1 MQYWLQK
8 DNTPEM
14 TQLGE
19 AIARYHKLLEG
30 GQYQNLAWAHQ
41 LHERMQANN
50 LAVSGRPVSPVL
62 RPHFITRRQYAGL
75 AKAVESFSSAIA
87 RIEKL
92 AVASP
97 ALLSRM
103 ELLPAE
109 KMLAAVDPG
118 YPFLSVTSLIDTHL
132 NNGTVRFAR
141 YIPDTPVGVAY
152 GEALSDLFYDAPPVK
167 DLRKRYHLEKLPGT
181 KHLLQAILKTYKD
194 WGGKNKKPNVAI
206 LEFRQPFQTTE
217 SGESALI
224 AQLFRR
230 EGHAVEVVSPD
241 QLEYRN
247 GVLRRGEFPI
257 ELMFRRIKVQEFL
270 VRFELTHPLLRAYQE
285 HAVCMVNSFR
295 SEMGQKKAMFD
306 LLTDE
311 EITADFPAS
320 ERKALQELLPWTRV
334 VRESKTRYKKKLI
347 NLPEF
352 ILNHRQKLVLR
363 PNDDGAD
370 QNSFRGSELDDA
382 AWEKAVKAAL
392 RNPYVVQE
400 VVEPVV
406 DVFPVLQ
413 YGHLEMQ
420 KMRVDVHP
428 HSYLGKVQGCS
439 SWLTAIG
446 PSGFST
452 LSGVAPTFILES
464 K

>member
-1 MQYWLQK
+1 
-8 DNTPEM
+8 M

-19 AIARYHKLLEG
+19 AIGRYHKSLESDHYKDLSWAHDL
-30 GQYQNLAWAHQ
+30 QERMKARNLAIG
-41 LHERMQANN
+41 
-50 LAVSGRPVSPVL
+50 GRPVSPVL
-62 RPHFITRRQYAGL
+62 RPHFITRRQYLGL
-75 AKAVESFSSAIA
+75 VKAVETFSSAVD

-92 AVASP
+92 AVGNP
-97 ALLSRM
+97 ALLARM

-141 YIPDTPVGVAY
+141 YIPDTPTGVAY

-167 DLRKRYHLEKLPGT
+167 EFRKRYKLEKLPGT
-181 KHLLQAILKTYKD
+181 KYLLQAILKAYKE
-194 WGGKNKKPNVAI
+194 WGGKNKKPNIAI
-206 LEFRQPFQTTE
+206 LEFRQPFQTAE
-217 SGESALI
+217 SGENALI
-224 AQLFRR
+224 AELFRK

-247 GVLRRGEFPI
+247 NVLRHGEFAI
-257 ELMFRRIKVQEFL
+257 DLVFRRIKVQEFL
-270 VRFELTHPLLRAYQE
+270 VRFDLTHPLLRAYRE
-285 HAVCMVNSFR
+285 HAVCVVNNFR
-295 SEMGQKKAMFD
+295 SELAQKKAMFD

-311 EITADFPAS
+311 EITSQFPAS
-320 ERKALQELLPWTRV
+320 ERHAIKEFVPWTRV
-334 VRESKTRYKKKLI
+334 VHETKTRYR
-347 NLPEF
+347 NRMVDLPEF
-352 ILNHRQKLVLR
+352 ILHNREKLVLR
-363 PNDDGAD
+363 PNDDGTD
-370 QNSFRGSELDDA
+370 QSSFRGSEVDA
-382 AWEKAVKAAL
+382 AGWEKALRTAL

-400 VVEPVV
+400 VVEPVM
-406 DVFPVLQ
+406 DIFPLLQ

-439 SWLTAIG
+439 SWLTAVG

-452 LSGVAPTFILES
+452 LSGVAPTFILGA

>member
-1 MQYWLQK
+1 
-8 DNTPEM
+8 M

-19 AIARYHKLLEG
+19 AITRYHKILEG
-30 GQYQNLAWAHQ
+30 GQYQDLSWAHQ
-41 LHERMQANN
+41 LQERMKANN

-75 AKAVESFSSAIA
+75 SKAVESFSGAME
-87 RIEKL
+87 RIEKM
-92 AVASP
+92 AIASP

-109 KMLAAVDPG
+109 KMLASVDVG

-141 YIPDTPVGVAY
+141 YVPDTPVGVAY
-152 GEALSDLFYDAPPVK
+152 GEALSDLFYDAPPVRSF
-167 DLRKRYHLEKLPGT
+167 RKRYHLEKLPGT
-181 KHLLQAILKTYKD
+181 KYLLQAILKAYKEWD
-194 WGGKNKKPNVAI
+194 GKSKKPNIAI
-206 LEFRQPFQTTE
+206 LEFRQPFQTAE

-230 EGHAVEVVSPD
+230 EGHQVEVVSPD

-257 ELMFRRIKVQEFL
+257 ELIFRRIKVQEFL
-270 VRFELTHPLLRAYQE
+270 VRFDLTHPLLRAYQDR
-285 HAVCMVNSFR
+285 AVCLVNSFR
-295 SEMGQKKAMFD
+295 SELAQKKAIFD

-311 EITADFPAS
+311 EITGSFPAA
-320 ERKALQELLPWTRV
+320 ERRAIQELIPWTRV
-334 VRESKTRYKKKLI
+334 VRETKTRYHKKLVD
-347 NLPEF
+347 LPGF
-352 ILNHRQKLVLR
+352 ILRNRQKLVLR
-363 PNDDGAD
+363 PNDEGTD
-370 QNSFRGSELDDA
+370 QHSFRGSEVDDA
-382 AWEKAVKAAL
+382 VWEKALRTAL

-400 VVEPVV
+400 VVEPVI
-406 DVFPVLQ
+406 DLFPVLQ
-413 YGHLEMQ
+413 DGQLEMQ
-420 KMRVDVHP
+420 RMRVEVHP
-428 HSYLGKVQGCS
+428 HSYMGKVQGCS
-439 SWLTAIG
+439 SWLTAVG

-452 LSGVAPTFILES
+452 LSGVAPTFILEP

>member
-1 MQYWLQK
+1 
-8 DNTPEM
+8 M

-19 AIARYHKLLEG
+19 AIARYHKMLEADP
-30 GQYQNLAWAHQ
+30 YKDLAWAHQ
-41 LHERMQANN
+41 LHERMQAHN
-50 LAVSGRPVSPVL
+50 LAVGGRPVSPVL
-62 RPHFITRRQYAGL
+62 RPHFITRRQYSAL
-75 AKAVESFSSAIA
+75 VKAVESFSNAIA
-87 RIEKL
+87 RIENM
-92 AVASP
+92 AISSP

-118 YPFLSVTSLIDTHL
+118 YSALSVTSLIDTHL
-132 NNGTVRFAR
+132 NNGTLRFAR
-141 YIPDTPVGVAY
+141 YIPDTPTGVAY
-152 GEALSDLFYDAPPVK
+152 GEALSDLFYDAAPVK
-167 DLRKRYHLEKLPGT
+167 ELRKRYHLEKLPGT
-181 KHLLQAILKTYKD
+181 KYLLQGILKAYKE
-194 WGGKNKKPNVAI
+194 WGGKSKKPNIAI
-206 LEFRQPFQTTE
+206 LEFRQPFQTAE

-230 EGHAVEVVSPD
+230 EGHHVEVVSPD
-241 QLEYRN
+241 QLEYKN
-247 GVLRRGEFPI
+247 GVLVRGEFPVDLI
-257 ELMFRRIKVQEFL
+257 FRRIKVQEFL
-270 VRFELTHPLLRAYQE
+270 VRFDLTHPVLRAYRDR
-285 HAVCMVNSFR
+285 AVCIVNSFR
-295 SEMGQKKAMFD
+295 SELSQKKALFD

-311 EITADFPAS
+311 EITASFPAS
-320 ERKALQELLPWTRV
+320 ERRALGELIPWTRV
-334 VRESKTRYKKKLI
+334 VRETKTRYKKKLV

-352 ILNHRQKLVLR
+352 ILNNRQKLILR

-370 QNSFRGSELDDA
+370 LSSFRGSEVDQA
-382 AWEKAVKAAL
+382 GWEKALRTAL
-392 RNPYVVQE
+392 RSPYVAQE

-439 SWLTAIG
+439 SWLTAVG

-452 LSGVAPTFILES
+452 LSGVAPTFILEQ

>member
-1 MQYWLQK
+1 
-8 DNTPEM
+8 M
-14 TQLGE
+14 TQLSE
-19 AIARYHKLLEG
+19 AVARYHKLLEG

-92 AVASP
+92 AIASP

-118 YPFLSVTSLIDTHL
+118 YSFLSVTSLIDTHL

-167 DLRKRYHLEKLPGT
+167 ELRKRYHLEKLPGT
-181 KHLLQAILKTYKD
+181 KHLLQAILKTYKE

-247 GVLRRGEFPI
+247 GVLKRGEFPI

-311 EITADFPAS
+311 EITADFPAV

-334 VRESKTRYKKKLI
+334 VRESKTRYRKKLI

-352 ILNHRQKLVLR
+352 ILHHRQKLVLR

-382 AWEKAVKAAL
+382 SWEKALKTAL

-439 SWLTAIG
+439 SWLTAMG